1 MNLAAIPARSS
12 EGYVQV
18 VVEIPRGSRNKYEY
32 DQVLG
37 VIALDRVLYSAVHYP
52 TDYGFVPSTQGT
64 DGQPL
69 DVLVLVEE
77 PTFPGCLV
85 RIRLVGVLTIEHG
98 TPEQKLLGVPVHEPR
113 FAEYQDLGDVPAH
126 LLTEIEHFFEVYKE
140 LEGSHIHAVKWE
152 GPQQAEA
159 VLDNAIRD

>member
-52 TDYGFVPSTQGT
+52 TDYGFVPSTQ
-64 DGQPL
+64 
-69 DVLVLVEE
+69 
-77 PTFPGCLV
+77 
-85 RIRLVGVLTIEHG
+85 G

>member
-1 MNLAAIPARSS
+1 MASC
-12 EGYVQV
+12 
-18 VVEIPRGSRNKYEY
+18 
-32 DQVLG
+32 
-37 VIALDRVLYSAVHYP
+37 
-52 TDYGFVPSTQGT
+52 YGFVPSTQGT

-69 DVLVLVEE
+69 DALVLVEE

-98 TPEQKLLGVPVHEPR
+98 TPEQKLLGVPVCERR

-126 LLTEIEHFFEVYKE
+126 LE

-159 VLDNAIRD
+159 VLDNAIRC